1 MNNEREA
8 LAWDIFSI
16 DNAAVPDDALRQ
28 DFPQEADYAFHIA
41 EGLIESGYRKPRTV
55 TTRDE
60 VLALHEGAV
69 LLDSAGDVAQLRGGL
84 WCGYEASPM
93 SPSRQAKYIPATVLH
108 EGEGRS

>member
-1 MNNEREA
+1 MSARDE
-8 LAWDIFSI
+8 LADLLADSI
-16 DNAAVPDDALRQ
+16 HRYTGVTTSSSKSM
-28 DFPQEADYAFHIA
+28 ADELLA
-41 EGLIESGYRKPRTV
+41 EGYRKPRTV

-108 EGEGRS
+108 EGEDRS

>member
-1 MNNEREA
+1 MSARDDLGKLLFTLPVSDRAADTAPEIMTLCDEA
-8 LAWDIFSI
+8 A
-16 DNAAVPDDALRQ
+16 
-28 DFPQEADYAFHIA
+28 EAIL
-41 EGLIESGYRKPRTV
+41 ENGYRKPRTV

-93 SPSRQAKYIPATVLH
+93 SPARQAKYIPATVLH
-108 EGEGRS
+108 EGEARS